1 MPIKTNDKTGE
12 DGGKGGGG
20 GGGVWVYRNIKTF
33 FCSQNSRA
41 IILVAIS

>member
-12 DGGKGGGG
+12 DGGEV

-33 FCSQNSRA
+33 FLFSKFQKF
-41 IILVAIS
+41 